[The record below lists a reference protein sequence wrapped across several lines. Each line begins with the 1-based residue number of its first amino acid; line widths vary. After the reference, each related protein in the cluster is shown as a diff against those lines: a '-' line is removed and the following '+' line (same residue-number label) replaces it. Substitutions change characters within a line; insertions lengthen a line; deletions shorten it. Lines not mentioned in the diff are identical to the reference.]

1 MENKNQK
8 CFHKNHKEI
17 NSISYCE
24 LCKVYMCNKC
34 EVFHNELHPDHN
46 ITNFD
51 KDITET
57 FTGFCKEKDHF
68 NKLKYFCKNHNQ
80 LCCAACITKIKGEGN
95 GQHTDCDICL
105 FKDIK
110 EMKKNKLKE
119 NIKYL
124 ENLSITFQQS
134 IDKLK
139 RIYENISNNKEEL
152 KLNIQK
158 VFTKLRNEI
167 NNREDKILDEVD
179 KIFNEIFFDENLL
192 KKSEKITKQIKIN
205 LDESKIIDKDWEDN
219 DKSLSLINNCIDIE
233 NNIKYIIEINNNV
246 IKHTSTDIKV
256 NFFSESEKLLN
267 EINNFG
273 KIIHINDTE
282 DTFENILKKSKIVE
296 NEEQI
301 KMLKDWLPYNNKNN
315 IKCKLLYDAKRDGD
329 DVSIFHSKCD
339 NKGPTLTIISTSDN
353 KKIGGFLSKSFGGNK
368 GNISDNN
375 AFLFSLNYNEKYPS
389 LNKTYNYVDSNRLG
403 PKFGNVCIEICDKF
417 LNNKSSYY
425 HPYTC
430 RYDFGKR
437 NNNTEFYFT
446 TIDLEIYQIIIEE

>member
-1 MENKNQK
+1 M
-8 CFHKNHKEI
+8 
-17 NSISYCE
+17 
-24 LCKVYMCNKC
+24 
-34 EVFHNELHPDHN
+34 
-46 ITNFD
+46 
-51 KDITET
+51 
-57 FTGFCKEKDHF
+57 
-68 NKLKYFCKNHNQ
+68 
-80 LCCAACITKIKGEGN
+80 
-95 GQHTDCDICL
+95 
-105 FKDIK
+105 
-110 EMKKNKLKE
+110 
-119 NIKYL
+119 

-329 DVSIFHSKCD
+329 DVSIFH
-339 NKGPTLTIISTSDN
+339 
-353 KKIGGFLSKSFGGNK
+353 
-368 GNISDNN
+368 
-375 AFLFSLNYNEKYPS
+375 YN
-389 LNKTYNYVDSNRLG
+389 
-403 PKFGNVCIEICDKF
+403 
-417 LNNKSSYY
+417 
-425 HPYTC
+425 
-430 RYDFGKR
+430 
-437 NNNTEFYFT
+437 
-446 TIDLEIYQIIIEE
+446 